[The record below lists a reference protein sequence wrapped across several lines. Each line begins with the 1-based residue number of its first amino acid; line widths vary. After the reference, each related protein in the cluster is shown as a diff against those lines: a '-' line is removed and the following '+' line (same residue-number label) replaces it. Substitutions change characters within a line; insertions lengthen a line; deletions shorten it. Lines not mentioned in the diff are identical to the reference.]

1 MIIFLSVSL
10 FKTHMSLYVF
20 TLIIIAISMTLS
32 VVFLML
38 TLDLALSNDRA
49 INKIEVKKTI
59 DDIINGT
66 IPYKIINGINSITRE
81 G

>member
-32 VVFLML
+32 VVLLML
-38 TLDLALSNDRA
+38 TLDLALNNDRA

-66 IPYKIINGINSITRE
+66 IPYKIINEINSIARE

>member
-1 MIIFLSVSL
+1 
-10 FKTHMSLYVF
+10 MSLYVF

-49 INKIEVKKTI
+49 INKIEVKNTI

-66 IPYKIINGINSITRE
+66 IPYKIINEINSITRE